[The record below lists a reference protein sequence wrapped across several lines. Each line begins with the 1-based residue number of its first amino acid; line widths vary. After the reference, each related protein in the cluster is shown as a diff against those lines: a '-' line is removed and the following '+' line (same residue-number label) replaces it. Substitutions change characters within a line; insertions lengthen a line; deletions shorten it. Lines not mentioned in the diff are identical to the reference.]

1 MKLFLTGAYSIIVL
15 SLLLYRYY
23 YRFFKGE
30 TVCKGYIVGAEIIWE
45 APFGVWGCYRY
56 IVEYCSDG
64 AVKKYAQS
72 LEWNLFYVFLPQVER
87 RAFSGVF
94 LKNGRV
100 SCPIY
105 SIEKIALFLTGIIIV
120 ANLLE

>member
-1 MKLFLTGAYSIIVL
+1 MKLVLTGAYSFIVL

-64 AVKKYAQS
+64 AVKNMRKV
-72 LEWNLFYVFLPQVER
+72 WNGIYFMYFYLRLNEERLVEY
-87 RAFSGVF
+87 
-94 LKNGRV
+94 
-100 SCPIY
+100 C
-105 SIEKIALFLTGIIIV
+105 
-120 ANLLE
+120 